1 MTDRHQ
7 RSWPIVLRHYL
18 AISLALHLAW
28 EIAQLPLFTIS
39 EEPWQK
45 QAFAVFHCT
54 LGDGM
59 IAGLSLLLA
68 LAAVAAPTWPEQG
81 LVKTWALML
90 ILGVGYTIYSEW
102 INVSVRGSWAYN
114 SSMPRLPI
122 LGTGISPVLQWIVV
136 PTLSLHLATRRSKRQ
151 DER

>member
-1 MTDRHQ
+1 MTDRL
-7 RSWPIVLRHYL
+7 SWPIVLRHYL
-18 AISLALHLAW
+18 ALSIALHLVW

-39 EEPWQK
+39 EEPWPK

-68 LAAVAAPTWPEQG
+68 LAAVASPAWPVEG
-81 LVKTWALML
+81 LRKTWALL
-90 ILGVGYTIYSEW
+90 LLLGVGYTIYSEW

-114 SSMPRLPI
+114 SYMPRLPI

-136 PTLSLHLATRRSKRQ
+136 PSLSLYLATRQIKRQ
-151 DER
+151 HDQ